1 MKIKVKLWVGQH
13 PSLHYFET
21 HHLLKEVGYKWVRK
35 HARDIKRIR
44 AQETEGVIYTLGTFA
59 TKEEAVAARKAA
71 EDSYV

>member
-35 HARDIKRIR
+35 HARGYKMNSRARNKRIK
-44 AQETEGVIYTLGTFA
+44 T
-59 TKEEAVAARKAA
+59 AA
-71 EDSYV
+71 EKGDCCGKT